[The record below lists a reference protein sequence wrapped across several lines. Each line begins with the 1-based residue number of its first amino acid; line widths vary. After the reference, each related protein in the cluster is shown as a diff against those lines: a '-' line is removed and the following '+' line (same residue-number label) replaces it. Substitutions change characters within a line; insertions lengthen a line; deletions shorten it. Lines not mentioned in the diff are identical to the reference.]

1 MDLQKQNNKLGS
13 APLTPLIAKYAIPS
27 IISMLVG
34 ALY

>member
-1 MDLQKQNNKLGS
+1 MDLQKQNNELGS

-27 IISMLVG
+27 TISMLVG